1 MHPFLCSKS
10 ESINLDLKRPS
21 SNFILPFGDNK
32 GQQGYG
38 PRPFYSHSNFPL
50 MFGTISSNSSRYD
63 LAPVGY
69 IILQDKR
76 LFVFNS
82 YIRVCTK
89 ATKFSLVV
97 KFLLR
102 S

>member
-21 SNFILPFGDNK
+21 SNMILPFGDNK

-38 PRPFYSHSNFPL
+38 PRPFYGHSNFPL
-50 MFGTISSNSSRYD
+50 MFGTIPGDSSRYN
-63 LAPVGY
+63 LAPVRY
-69 IILQDKR
+69 VIFQDKR
-76 LFVFNS
+76 FFVFNS
-82 YIRVCTK
+82 YLRICAK
-89 ATKFSLVV
+89 ATKFSLMV